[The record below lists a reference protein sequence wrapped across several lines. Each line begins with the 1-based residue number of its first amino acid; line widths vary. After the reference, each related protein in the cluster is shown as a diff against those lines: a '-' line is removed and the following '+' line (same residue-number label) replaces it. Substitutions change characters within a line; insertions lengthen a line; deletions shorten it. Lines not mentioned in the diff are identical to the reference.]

1 MRILSLCPDLGIP
14 VLGQKGASVHVRALA
29 DALSGL
35 GHQVLLAAPKLVG
48 SPWDHPESV
57 TAEVLHLPPDD
68 DIQATALAVG
78 RHAQAL
84 EVESGLPGELRR
96 ILYNEAQTAKL
107 PRRFAKA
114 PPDLIYERASL
125 HWTAGA
131 ALAAA
136 IDRPLIV
143 ELNAPL
149 ALEQEHYRRS
159 ALTELAAAAE
169 RRTLSSAHAVF
180 CVSEPLRAHA
190 IAAGASPERVHVVPN
205 GVDPDAFRPR
215 PRSDAT
221 RTHLGLNG
229 GSVLGF
235 VGGLRPWHGVENL
248 PELLER
254 VLAAGHDA
262 TLLLVGDG
270 PLRRPL
276 AAECARR
283 GLSGRTVFTGWRPH
297 DELPGLLAEFD
308 IALAPYPD
316 LSHDFYFSPLKL
328 YEYMAAGTPVVASR
342 TGQIAEAVRD
352 GETGLLHAPGDVAGM
367 ARACLRLLDDPAL
380 GRRIGETAS
389 REVRTSHTWS
399 ANAQRVID
407 VAASTPRRAAGA

>member
-29 DALSGL
+29 DALSAL
-35 GHQVLLAAPKLVG
+35 GHHVLLAAPKLVG
-48 SPWDHPESV
+48 SPWDRPEAVS
-57 TAEVLHLPPDD
+57 ADVLHLPPDED
-68 DIQATALAVG
+68 VKAAALAVG

-84 EVESGLPGELRR
+84 DVESGLPGELRR

-114 PPDLIYERASL
+114 PPDFIYERASL

-159 ALTELAAAAE
+159 ALTELAVAAE
-169 RRTLSSAHAVF
+169 RRTLSSAHAVL
-180 CVSEPLRAHA
+180 CVSESLRAHA
-190 IAAGASPERVHVVPN
+190 ISAGASPERVHVVPN
-205 GVDPDAFRPR
+205 GVDPAAFRPR
-215 PRSDAT
+215 PRSDET
-221 RTHLGLNG
+221 RRQLGLNG
-229 GSVLGF
+229 GPVLGF
-235 VGGLRPWHGVENL
+235 VGGLRPWHGVEAL

-254 VLAAGHDA
+254 VRAAGHDA

-270 PLRRPL
+270 PLRESL
-276 AAECARR
+276 AAEFARR
-283 GLSGRTVFTGWRPH
+283 GIAECVVFTGWRPH
-297 DELPGLLAEFD
+297 QELPGLVTECD

-342 TGQIAEAVRD
+342 TGQIAEMIRD
-352 GETGLLHAPGDVAGM
+352 GHTGLLHAPGDVAGM
-367 ARACLRLLDDPAL
+367 TQACLRLLSDEAL
-380 GRRIGETAS
+380 GRRIGAAAS
-389 REVRTSHTWS
+389 TEVRTNHTWS
-399 ANAQRVID
+399 ANAQKVVD
-407 VAASTPRRAAGA
+407 VAGSGSRPGAGA